1 MIIYIWGDV
10 MKIFLL
16 EDDDAIGIGLTYSLE
31 NEGYT
36 VTLAKTV
43 ADAFKI
49 IDKDTFSLY
58 ILDLTLPDGSG
69 YDVCRKIKE
78 GGDLPVIFLT
88 AFDDEDFNRLC
99 QANGIDSKD
108 YYSSRK
114 ALLMNNISHTSAGSA
129 VFNDSVVGTSLE
141 DFSYKGLTVG
151 ALINYD
157 KDLYMCNLNPKN
169 TISLYVPV
177 SQHKAMVDE
186 FNSSDGED
194 YSYNYILGIET
205 TQHTQV
211 TEKIKDI
218 VFGSDYGECVVID
231 MAESAQTMNTIAMVI
246 EVLVY
251 GFIALIS
258 LITVFNI
265 INTISTG
272 IAMRKKEFAMLK
284 SVGTTPKGFNKM
296 IMLESAFYGMKA
308 LLFGLPISALL
319 SFAMNRAMSTDAIPF
334 EINWLLYLIV
344 TLVVFVIIGLSML
357 YSVAK
362 LRNDSIIETLKEEI
376 N

>member
-108 YYSSRK
+108 YYSNRK

-177 SQHKAMVDE
+177 
-186 FNSSDGED
+186 
-194 YSYNYILGIET
+194 
-205 TQHTQV
+205 
-211 TEKIKDI
+211 
-218 VFGSDYGECVVID
+218 
-231 MAESAQTMNTIAMVI
+231 
-246 EVLVY
+246 
-251 GFIALIS
+251 
-258 LITVFNI
+258 FNI
-265 INTISTG
+265 INTILTG